1 MSLNRVE
8 KQTVKGEKR
17 KMSQLTKLTINDI
30 LEKEFRTEIRGYSQ
44 SEVDE
49 YLDMII
55 QDFQVIEKEMN
66 RLRKE
71 NQALHRDLNTAMQ
84 RAQVVQT
91 PTPTPAPAVQ
101 VAPTA
106 TTRTESTQFTNY
118 DVIKRVAQLERQV
131 AEIQKQLQTQATAV
145 TQPESTTEFGSIS
158 AEKPLTAEEIE
169 KTLQFT
175 FTK

>member
-1 MSLNRVE
+1 
-8 KQTVKGEKR
+8 
-17 KMSQLTKLTINDI
+17 MSQLTKLTTNDI

-49 YLDMII
+49 YLDIII
-55 QDFQVIEKEMN
+55 QDYQVFEKEIT

-71 NQALHRDLNTAMQ
+71 NQALHRDLNAAMQ
-84 RAQVVQT
+84 RVQT
-91 PTPTPAPAVQ
+91 PPAPGTPTPVVP
-101 VAPTA
+101 P

-131 AEIQKQLQTQATAV
+131 AEIEKNLKEAKSIAPSV
-145 TQPESTTEFGSIS
+145 PTTEPIS
-158 AEKPLTAEEIE
+158 VNEPLTPEEIE